1 MHRLAERSHC
11 RDAFRGIDYYRK
23 LQQAQVDVT
32 LKVFER
38 VVHGFFEINY
48 DKPSTDAER
57 IQKEEKEACF
67 AYLRERMETLWSRV
81 E

>member
-23 LQQAQVDVT
+23 LQQAQVEVT
-32 LKVFER
+32 IKVFER
-38 VVHGFFEINY
+38 AVHGFFEIYY
-48 DKPSTDAER
+48 DKSSTDAER
-57 IQKEEKEACF
+57 IQKEEEEACL
-67 AYLRERMETLWSRV
+67 AYLRERMEVLWNRV